1 MKHAA
6 GVIVVT
12 NSKKVLLL
20 KRGPTAP
27 WMPNKWGLPGGK
39 VEEGESSVEAASREL
54 QEEAGLI
61 VNPSDLKFL
70 TAKTEGNVF
79 FVYFV
84 AHEDV
89 VDAPHNGRVKLNYEH
104 TQAVFASKDELSKY
118 DLVPRTKEVISEAL
132 MARNR
137 DNPQYREGR
146 DRTGRV
152 CLQFFND
159 DGSPYMTELGHKFC
173 YSTEKAEEILRKL
186 NKKDAKKPGAPPRQ
200 ESAPPPHQ
208 ESDRPPRQESDR
220 PPRHSRHHSSR
231 PVEPWEYGPPPS
243 WQEDAP
249 PFEETYYGFEEEEVP
264 EDYTSARASSRQTSH
279 ERDDDDVIGGIG

>member
-54 QEEAGLI
+54 QEEAGLL
-61 VNPSDLKFL
+61 VNPSHLKFL

-104 TQAVFASKDELSKY
+104 TQAVFASEDELSKY

-173 YSTEKAEEILRKL
+173 YSTDKAEEILRKL
-186 NKKDAKKPGAPPRQ
+186 NKKDAKKPGGPARQ
-200 ESAPPPHQ
+200 ESAPPSR
-208 ESDRPPRQESDR
+208 ESARQLRQS
-220 PPRHSRHHSSR
+220 HHHASRV
-231 PVEPWEYGPPPS
+231 VEPWEYGPPPS

-264 EDYTSARASSRQTSH
+264 EDYTRARASSRQTSH
-279 ERDDDDVIGGIG
+279 DRDDDDVIGGIG

>member
-1 MKHAA
+1 MKHGA
-6 GVIVVT
+6 GVIVIT
-12 NSKKVLLL
+12 NDKKVLLL

-39 VEEGESSVEAASREL
+39 VEQRESSAEAAAREL
-54 QEEAGLI
+54 QEEAGLL
-61 VNPSDLKFL
+61 VRQNDLKFL
-70 TAKTEGNVF
+70 TVKMEGDVF
-79 FVYFV
+79 FSYFV
-84 AHEDV
+84 AHEDDV
-89 VDAPHNGRVKLNYEH
+89 EAPHSGRVKLNYEH
-104 TQAVFASKDELSKY
+104 TQAAFVTKDELSRY

-173 YSTEKAEEILRKL
+173 YTTDKAEEILRKL
-186 NKKDAKKPGAPPRQ
+186 NKREAKKPGKETPK
-200 ESAPPPHQ
+200 ESAPPP
-208 ESDRPPRQESDR
+208 RQTRAHAHRVPEA
-220 PPRHSRHHSSR
+220 
-231 PVEPWEYGPPPS
+231 WEYGPPPS

-264 EDYTSARASSRQTSH
+264 DAYTRARTSSQSTSH
-279 ERDDDDVIGGIG
+279 EEDNDDVIGGVG